1 MLTDLF
7 RTQMWNLCHSIVI
20 VSYLSLLIQEAKLTS
35 LDPVPKRRVSAFM
48 KKSVRH
54 IIRPFILSVQVITVQ
69 RMYHNSLDYE
79 NFNDFYLVA

>member
-1 MLTDLF
+1 
-7 RTQMWNLCHSIVI
+7 MWNLCHSIVI

-35 LDPVPKRRVSAFM
+35 LDPVLKRRVSAFM